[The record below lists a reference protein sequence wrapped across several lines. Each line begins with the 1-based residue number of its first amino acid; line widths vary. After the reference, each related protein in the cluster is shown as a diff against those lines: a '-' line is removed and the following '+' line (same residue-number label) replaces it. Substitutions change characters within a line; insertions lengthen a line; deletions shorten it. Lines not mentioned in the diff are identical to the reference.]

1 MYDISTSKYKQLEQ
15 IRNVSNV
22 NIEATE
28 NNKPQMWEPK
38 TKRMLL
44 LHLTDGIQDIS
55 AIEYK
60 TISSLHVI
68 YFCKYDFIIDT
79 IIYFS
84 FK

>member
-1 MYDISTSKYKQLEQ
+1 MNTMYDISTSKYKQLEK

-28 NNKPQMWEPK
+28 DVKPQMWEPK

-44 LHLTDGIQDIS
+44 LNLTDGIQDIT

-68 YFCKYDFIIDT
+68 YFCKCHFIT
-79 IIYFS
+79 NT
-84 FK
+84 